1 MTEEYT
7 KIYCESMAKS
17 LEDKLFF
24 LNEIDINDYDYIVD
38 FGCADG
44 RILEVLDERLTNKK
58 TILIGIENNKVMF
71 DQLVSLAGRAKH
83 RMIVSIELIDGDN
96 EIFNLLKR
104 GGKKSLIIFSSV
116 LHEYDWENFKP
127 FFILF
132 DTIVMRDMQSPEKF
146 WYKVS
151 ESTRA
156 LVTKDFPGELLAKLE
171 RKYGYINDLERL
183 YKYFLMYRYADNFDH
198 ELQEDYFSI
207 IWENLKEWLT
217 NDYVF
222 HILYEKDYILPF
234 IKQDI
239 ETKFGYEL
247 KYPTHKQIIF
257 VKD

>member
-58 TILIGIENNKVMF
+58 TILVGIEKNKVMT
-71 DQLVSLAGRAKH
+71 DQLVLLAARTKH
-83 RMIVSIELIDGDN
+83 TMLVSTGLIVND
-96 EIFNLLKR
+96 EIFNLLIKA
-104 GGKKSLIIFSSV
+104 GKKNLIIFSSV
-116 LHEYDWENFKP
+116 LHEYDWEDFKP
-127 FFILF
+127 FYIFF
-132 DTIVMRDMQSPEKF
+132 KTIVMRDMQSPEKF

-217 NDYVF
+217 HDYVF
-222 HILYEKDYILPF
+222 HVLYEKDYILPF

-239 ETKFGYEL
+239 KTKFGYEL

>member
-1 MTEEYT
+1 
-7 KIYCESMAKS
+7 
-17 LEDKLFF
+17 
-24 LNEIDINDYDYIVD
+24 
-38 FGCADG
+38 
-44 RILEVLDERLTNKK
+44 
-58 TILIGIENNKVMF
+58 MF
-71 DQLVSLAGRAKH
+71 DQLVLLAARTKH
-83 RMIVSIELIDGDN
+83 TMLVSTKLIIDD
-96 EIFNLLKR
+96 EIFNLLKKAD
-104 GGKKSLIIFSSV
+104 KKSLIIFSSV

-132 DTIVMRDMQSPEKF
+132 DTIVMRDMQSPEKS
-146 WYKVS
+146 WYKVP

-217 NDYVF
+217 YDYVF
-222 HILYEKDYILPF
+222 HVLYEKDYILPF

>member
-58 TILIGIENNKVMF
+58 TILVGIEKNKVMA
-71 DQLVSLAGRAKH
+71 DQLVLLAARTKH
-83 RMIVSIELIDGDN
+83 TMLVSTKLIIDD
-96 EIFNLLKR
+96 EIFNLLKKA
-104 GGKKSLIIFSSV
+104 GKKNLIIFSSV

-146 WYKVS
+146 WYKVP

-198 ELQEDYFSI
+198 EL
-207 IWENLKEWLT
+207 
-217 NDYVF
+217 
-222 HILYEKDYILPF
+222 
-234 IKQDI
+234 
-239 ETKFGYEL
+239 
-247 KYPTHKQIIF
+247 
-257 VKD
+257 

>member
-24 LNEIDINDYDYIVD
+24 LNEIDINDYDCIVD

-44 RILEVLDERLTNKK
+44 RILEVLDEKLTNKK
-58 TILIGIENNKVMF
+58 TILVGIDKNKVMTN
-71 DQLVSLAGRAKH
+71 QLVLLAARTKH
-83 RMIVSIELIDGDN
+83 TMLVSTKLIIDD

-104 GGKKSLIIFSSV
+104 EDKKNLIIFSSV
-116 LHEYDWENFKP
+116 LHEYNWENFKP

-146 WYKVS
+146 WYKVP

-156 LVTKDFPGELLAKLE
+156 LVTKDFPRELLAKLE

-217 NDYVF
+217 YDYVF
-222 HILYEKDYILPF
+222 HVLYEKDYILPF

-247 KYPTHKQIIF
+247 KFPTHKQIIF
-257 VKD
+257 VRD

>member
-17 LEDKLFF
+17 LDDKLFF
-24 LNEIDINDYDYIVD
+24 LNEIDINGYDYIVD

-44 RILEVLDERLTNKK
+44 RILEVLDEKLTNKK
-58 TILIGIENNKVMF
+58 TILIGIEKNKLMF

-83 RMIVSIELIDGDN
+83 RMIVSIELTDVIIN
-96 EIFNLLKR
+96 VLNN
-104 GGKKSLIIFSSV
+104 KKNLIIFSSV
-116 LHEYDWENFKP
+116 LHEYDWKNFKE

-132 DTIVMRDMQSPEKF
+132 DTIVMRDMQCPEKF
-146 WYKVS
+146 WYKVP
-151 ESTRA
+151 ESTKA
-156 LVTKDFPGELLAKLE
+156 LVTKDFPEELLAKLE
-171 RKYGYINDLERL
+171 RKYGAINDLDRL
-183 YKYFLMYRYADNFDH
+183 YRYFLMYRYADNFDH

-207 IWENLKEWLT
+207 IWDNLKEWLT

-239 ETKFGYEL
+239 ATKFGYEL

-257 VKD
+257 VRD

>member
-44 RILEVLDERLTNKK
+44 RILEVLDEKLTNKK
-58 TILIGIENNKVMF
+58 TILVGIDKNKVMTN
-71 DQLVSLAGRAKH
+71 QLVLLAARTKH
-83 RMIVSIELIDGDN
+83 TMLVSTKLIIDD

-104 GGKKSLIIFSSV
+104 ADKKNLIIFSSV
-116 LHEYDWENFKP
+116 LHEYNWENFKP

-146 WYKVS
+146 WYKVP

-207 IWENLKEWLT
+207 PWSGIKESMAK
-217 NDYVF
+217 YGYHV
-222 HILYEKDYILPF
+222 IYEKDYILPYLKKE
-234 IKQDI
+234 IAA
-239 ETKFGYEL
+239 KFQHNL
-247 KYPTHKQIIF
+247 RQPTHKQIIF
-257 VKD
+257 DRN

>member
-24 LNEIDINDYDYIVD
+24 LNEIDINEYDYIVD

-44 RILEVLDERLTNKK
+44 RILEVLDEKLTNRK
-58 TILIGIENNKVMF
+58 TILIGIEKNKVMF

-96 EIFNLLKR
+96 KIVNLLKKA
-104 GGKKSLIIFSSV
+104 GKKNLIIFSSV

-127 FFILF
+127 FFIFF
-132 DTIVMRDMQSPEKF
+132 DTIVMRDMQCPEKD
-146 WYKVS
+146 WYKVPK
-151 ESTRA
+151 STRA
-156 LVTKDFPGELLAKLE
+156 LVTKDFPEELLAKLE
-171 RKYGYINDLERL
+171 QKYGRINDLDRL
-183 YKYFLMYRYADNFDH
+183 YRYFLMYRYVDNFDH
-198 ELQEDYFSI
+198 ELQEDYFNI

-217 NDYVF
+217 CDYVF
-222 HILYEKDYILPF
+222 HVLYEKDYILPF

-257 VKD
+257 VRD

>member
-44 RILEVLDERLTNKK
+44 RILEVLDEKLTNKK
-58 TILIGIENNKVMF
+58 TILVGIEKNKVMA
-71 DQLVSLAGRAKH
+71 DQLVLLAARTKH
-83 RMIVSIELIDGDN
+83 TMLVSTKLIIDD

-104 GGKKSLIIFSSV
+104 ADKKNLIIFSSV
-116 LHEYDWENFKP
+116 LHEYDWKNFKP

-132 DTIVMRDMQSPEKF
+132 DTIVMRDMQSPEKY
-146 WYKVS
+146 WYKVT

-183 YKYFLMYRYADNFDH
+183 YKYFLMYNYADTFDH
-198 ELQEDYFSI
+198 ELQ
-207 IWENLKEWLT
+207 
-217 NDYVF
+217 
-222 HILYEKDYILPF
+222 
-234 IKQDI
+234 
-239 ETKFGYEL
+239 
-247 KYPTHKQIIF
+247 
-257 VKD
+257 

>member
-24 LNEIDINDYDYIVD
+24 LNEIDINDYDCIVD

-58 TILIGIENNKVMF
+58 TILVGIEKNKVMT
-71 DQLVSLAGRAKH
+71 DQLVLLAARTKH
-83 RMIVSIELIDGDN
+83 TMLVSTKLIIDD

-104 GGKKSLIIFSSV
+104 KDKKKLIIFSSV
-116 LHEYDWENFKP
+116 LHEYDWKNFKP
-127 FFILF
+127 FFIFF
-132 DTIVMRDMQSPEKF
+132 DAIVMRYMQSPEKF
-146 WYKVS
+146 WYKVP

-171 RKYGYINDLERL
+171 RKYGYFNDLERL

-207 IWENLKEWLT
+207 IWDNLKDWLT
-217 NDYVF
+217 HDYVF
-222 HILYEKDYILPF
+222 HVLYEKDYILPF

-257 VKD
+257 VRD

>member
-1 MTEEYT
+1 MAEEYT

-24 LNEIDINDYDYIVD
+24 LNEIDINGYDYIVD

-44 RILEVLDERLTNKK
+44 RILEVLDEKLTNKK
-58 TILIGIENNKVMF
+58 TILVGIEKNKVMT
-71 DQLVSLAGRAKH
+71 DQLVLLAARTKH
-83 RMIVSIELIDGDN
+83 TMLVSTKLIIDD
-96 EIFNLLKR
+96 EIFNLLKKA
-104 GGKKSLIIFSSV
+104 GKKKLIIFSSV
-116 LHEYDWENFKP
+116 LHEYDWEYFKP
-127 FFILF
+127 FFYFF

-146 WYKVS
+146 WYKVP

-207 IWENLKEWLT
+207 ILENLKEWLT
-217 NDYVF
+217 YDYVF
-222 HILYEKDYILPF
+222 HVLYEKDYILPF

-239 ETKFGYEL
+239 KTKFGYEL

>member
-58 TILIGIENNKVMF
+58 TILIGIEKNEVMF

-83 RMIVSIELIDGDN
+83 RMIVSIELIDGHN
-96 EIFNLLKR
+96 GIFNLLKKA
-104 GGKKSLIIFSSV
+104 GKKSLIIFSSV
-116 LHEYDWENFKP
+116 LHEYN
-127 FFILF
+127 
-132 DTIVMRDMQSPEKF
+132 
-146 WYKVS
+146 
-151 ESTRA
+151 
-156 LVTKDFPGELLAKLE
+156 
-171 RKYGYINDLERL
+171 
-183 YKYFLMYRYADNFDH
+183 
-198 ELQEDYFSI
+198 
-207 IWENLKEWLT
+207 WENLKEWLT
-217 NDYVF
+217 HDYVF
-222 HILYEKDYILPF
+222 HVLYEKDYILPF

>member
-1 MTEEYT
+1 MFRIVE
-7 KIYCESMAKS
+7 
-17 LEDKLFF
+17 LEDCEIKQYVFLTDAESVESQLDDIYDALKDKLGSSFTVV
-24 LNEIDINDYDYIVD
+24 VD
-38 FGCADG
+38 TLLRGNLA
-44 RILEVLDERLTNKK
+44 LDCFVE
-58 TILIGIENNKVMF
+58 
-71 DQLVSLAGRAKH
+71 
-83 RMIVSIELIDGDN
+83 IELIDGDN
-96 EIFNLLKR
+96 EIFNLLKKA
-104 GGKKSLIIFSSV
+104 GKKSLIIFSSV
-116 LHEYDWENFKP
+116 LHEYNWENFKP

-146 WYKVS
+146 WYKVP

-183 YKYFLMYRYADNFDH
+183 YNYFLMYRYADNFDH

-217 NDYVF
+217 YDYVF
-222 HILYEKDYILPF
+222 HVLYEKDYILPF

>member
-44 RILEVLDERLTNKK
+44 RILEVLDEKLTNKK
-58 TILIGIENNKVMF
+58 TILVGIDKNKVMTN
-71 DQLVSLAGRAKH
+71 QLVLLAARTKH
-83 RMIVSIELIDGDN
+83 TMLVSTKLIIDD

-104 GGKKSLIIFSSV
+104 EDKKNLIIFSSV

-146 WYKVS
+146 WYKVP

-217 NDYVF
+217 YDYVF
-222 HILYEKDYILPF
+222 HVLYEKDYILPF

>member
-24 LNEIDINDYDYIVD
+24 LNEIDINEYDYIVD

-44 RILEVLDERLTNKK
+44 RILEVLDEKLTNKK
-58 TILIGIENNKVMF
+58 TILIGIEKNKVMF

-116 LHEYDWENFKP
+116 LHEYDWENFQR
-127 FFILF
+127 FFYFF
-132 DTIVMRDMQSPEKF
+132 DTIVIRDMQEPENF
-146 WYKVS
+146 FRNVS
-151 ESTRA
+151 DSTRA
-156 LVTKDFPGELLAKLE
+156 SVTKDFPGELLAKLE
-171 RKYGYINDLERL
+171 RKYGRINDLETL
-183 YKYFLMYRYADNFDH
+183 YRYFLMYRYADNFDH
-198 ELQEDYFSI
+198 ELQEDYFGVD
-207 IWENLKEWLT
+207 WGGLKEWVIDRML
-217 NDYVF
+217 F
-222 HILYEKDYILPF
+222 HVLYEKDYILPF

>member
-17 LEDKLFF
+17 LDDKLFF

-58 TILIGIENNKVMF
+58 TILVGIEKNKVMA
-71 DQLVSLAGRAKH
+71 DQLVLLAARTKH
-83 RMIVSIELIDGDN
+83 TMLVSTKLIIDD

-104 GGKKSLIIFSSV
+104 EDKKNLIIFSSV
-116 LHEYDWENFKP
+116 LHEYDWKNFKQ

-132 DTIVMRDMQSPEKF
+132 DTIVMRDMQCPEKF
-146 WYKVS
+146 WYKVT
-151 ESTRA
+151 ESTRS

-217 NDYVF
+217 YDYVF
-222 HILYEKDYILPF
+222 HVLYEKDYILPF

-239 ETKFGYEL
+239 KTKFGYEL

-257 VKD
+257 VRD

>member
-24 LNEIDINDYDYIVD
+24 LNEININDYDYIVD

-44 RILEVLDERLTNKK
+44 RILEVLDEKLTNKK
-58 TILIGIENNKVMF
+58 TILVGIDKNKVMTN
-71 DQLVSLAGRAKH
+71 QLVLLAARTKH
-83 RMIVSIELIDGDN
+83 TMLVSTKLIIDD

-104 GGKKSLIIFSSV
+104 EDKKNLIIFSSV
-116 LHEYDWENFKP
+116 LHEYNWENFKR

-146 WYKVS
+146 WYKVP

-217 NDYVF
+217 YDYVF
-222 HILYEKDYILPF
+222 HVLYEKDYILPF

-239 ETKFGYEL
+239 KTKFGYEL

-257 VKD
+257 VRD

>member
-17 LEDKLFF
+17 LDDKLFF
-24 LNEIDINDYDYIVD
+24 LNEIDINEYDYIVD

-44 RILEVLDERLTNKK
+44 RILEVLDEKLTNRK
-58 TILIGIENNKVMF
+58 TILIGIEKNKVMF

-116 LHEYDWENFKP
+116 LHEYDWENFQR
-127 FFILF
+127 FFYFF
-132 DTIVMRDMQSPEKF
+132 DTIVIRDMQEPENF
-146 WYKVS
+146 CRNVS
-151 ESTRA
+151 DSTRA
-156 LVTKDFPGELLAKLE
+156 SVTKDFPEELLAKLE
-171 RKYGYINDLERL
+171 RKYGRINDLETL
-183 YKYFLMYRYADNFDH
+183 YRYFLMYRYADNFDH
-198 ELQEDYFSI
+198 ELQEDYFGVD
-207 IWENLKEWLT
+207 WGGLKEWLI
-217 NDYVF
+217 DRMLF
-222 HILYEKDYILPF
+222 HVLYEKDYILPF

-239 ETKFGYEL
+239 ATKFGYEL

-257 VKD
+257 VRD

>member
-44 RILEVLDERLTNKK
+44 RILEVLDERLTNRK

-71 DQLVSLAGRAKH
+71 DQLVLLAARAKH
-83 RMIVSIELIDGDN
+83 RMIVSIELIDGDK
-96 EIFNLLKR
+96 IYNLLER
-104 GGKKSLIIFSSV
+104 ADKKSLIIFSSV
-116 LHEYDWENFKP
+116 LHEYDWEYFKP

-132 DTIVMRDMQSPEKF
+132 DTIVIRDMQEPENF
-146 WYKVS
+146 CRNVS

-171 RKYGYINDLERL
+171 RKYGRINDLETL
-183 YKYFLMYRYADNFDH
+183 YRYFLMYRYVDNFDH
-198 ELQEDYFSI
+198 ELQEDYFDVD
-207 IWENLKEWLT
+207 WGGLKEWVIDRML
-217 NDYVF
+217 F